1 MKMLSRKFAFICVM
15 ALCLMSCDR
24 EPERRLP
31 IYGQHSTTER
41 NVEGKVIIDTVYHT
55 IPNFSFINQDSSELN
70 QEFFDGKIYIANFF
84 FTRCPTICP
93 IMQRNMLTIY
103 EKYKNDE
110 RVAFLSHSIDY
121 RNDHPLVLKEYADR
135 LGVDNSQWQFVN
147 GQKDEIFDISKEYL
161 VFTTVDENA
170 PGGYDHQG
178 LFLLVDQQRRIRGA
192 YDGTEDEQIQRLLND
207 IKTLFKE
214 Y

>member
-1 MKMLSRKFAFICVM
+1 
-15 ALCLMSCDR
+15 
-24 EPERRLP
+24 
-31 IYGQHSTTER
+31 
-41 NVEGKVIIDTVYHT
+41 
-55 IPNFSFINQDSSELN
+55 
-70 QEFFDGKIYIANFF
+70 
-84 FTRCPTICP
+84 
-93 IMQRNMLTIY
+93 MLTIY

-161 VFTTVDENA
+161 VFTTEDENA

-192 YDGTEDEQIQRLLND
+192 YDGTEDEQIQKLLND
-207 IKTLFKE
+207 IKILFKE
-214 Y
+214 YE